1 MKALLASLLA
11 ALFTLAAVSAYA
23 TAPAAPGM
31 SAPEKISLPADED
44 KDKDKDKDGG
54 KKSD

>member
-11 ALFTLAAVSAYA
+11 AMFALTAVAAF
-23 TAPAAPGM
+23 AA
-31 SAPEKISLPADED
+31 SSLGEPQTTIVADED
-44 KDKDKDKDGG
+44 KDKDKDKEDG

>member
-11 ALFTLAAVSAYA
+11 AFFALAALSVYA
-23 TAPAAPGM
+23 AAPSSGM
-31 SAPEKISLPADED
+31 SAQPQTSLPADED
-44 KDKDKDKDGG
+44 KDKDKDEG